1 MIFIFI
7 IFFLIEK
14 PTKIKSSPVAS
25 SSSSSSD
32 VKTKNAER
40 LQRLRDLHLRR
51 NEARKLNH
59 LEVMEED
66 YRKDLPA
73 NYEKRCDN
81 VKNKKN
87 K

>member
-1 MIFIFI
+1 MTDI
-7 IFFLIEK
+7 IEK
-14 PTKIKSSPVAS
+14 TSKTKSSP
-25 SSSSSSD
+25 SD
-32 VKTKNAER
+32 VETKKDER

-73 NYEKRCDN
+73 NYEKRCESA
-81 VKNKKN
+81 KKT
-87 K
+87 